1 MGWDIDLDYKNKL
14 KSINSKLIIS
24 FTLIMIITI
33 IIIRFFVNTNFKN
46 SFEKYV
52 DDSNKSEINHLIE
65 FDLKNVYL
73 NNDWNINFIEN
84 LGIESIKK
92 GITIKLYDKNDKE
105 IWNVFEDEKIL
116 SDNTLNEISKNI
128 KSIEN
133 KEDNY
138 FKEFKIDIN
147 DDYGELVGYAYI
159 GHYEFTYYM
168 ENDIQF
174 FNAANNVIDI
184 IGIISIGSI
193 IIISIIISK
202 SIANPISKVSK
213 MAKLIGEGNY
223 KKEVSYKSN
232 IREINDLINSIN
244 KLSNELKEQENL
256 RKQLTGDIAH
266 ELRTPLTSIKGHLDA
281 IIAGIWQPTNERL
294 ISINEEVIRITS
306 LVDELRKL
314 AKFDKDKNILNK
326 EIVDLTRYIKSITYN
341 YEAKALEKNITIK
354 YKLED
359 IKALIDKEKFARV
372 IINILANAIKYN
384 NGNNEIYISSFK
396 KSNNIIISIKDCG
409 IGIDKSDQK
418 NIFERFYRV
427 DKSRSSNE
435 KGMGVGLAMAKS
447 IVDAH
452 GGEIKVQSEI
462 NKGSEFTIILP
473 NDDTNKNSKVDS

>member
-24 FTLIMIITI
+24 FTLIMIVTI
-33 IIIRFFVNTNFKN
+33 ITIRFFVNTNFKN

-52 DDSNKSEINHLIE
+52 DDSNKVEINHLIE
-65 FDLKNVYL
+65 FDLKGIYS
-73 NNDWNINFIEN
+73 NDEWDMNLIEN
-84 LGIESIKK
+84 LGVDSIRK
-92 GITIKLYDKNDKE
+92 GITIEIYNKNDQKL
-105 IWNVFEDEKIL
+105 WSVFEDEKVL
-116 SDNTLNEISKNI
+116 SDTTLSEISKNI
-128 KSIEN
+128 KSIE
-133 KEDNY
+133 KKKDNY
-138 FKEFKIDIN
+138 FKEFKVDIN
-147 DDYGELVGYAYI
+147 NDDGELVGYAYI

-174 FNAANNVIDI
+174 FNAANKIIDI

-202 SIANPISKVSK
+202 SIANPILKVSK

-232 IREINDLINSIN
+232 IREIDDLISSIN

-256 RKQLTGDIAH
+256 RKQLTEDIAH
-266 ELRTPLTSIKGHLDA
+266 ELRTPLTSIRGHLDT

-294 ISINEEVIRITS
+294 ISINEEVIRITN
-306 LVDELRKL
+306 LVDKLRKL
-314 AKFDKDKNILNK
+314 AKFDKEKNNLNK
-326 EIVDLTRYIKSITYN
+326 EIVDLKKYIKSIAYN
-341 YEAKALEKNITIK
+341 YEGKALEKNIIIK

-359 IKALIDKEKFARV
+359 IKALIDKEKFAQV

-396 KSNNIIISIKDCG
+396 KDNNIVISIKDYGVG
-409 IGIDKSDQK
+409 IAKSEQK

-427 DKSRSSNE
+427 DKSRGANE
-435 KGMGVGLAMAKS
+435 KGMGVGLTIAKS
-447 IVDAH
+447 IVNAH
-452 GGEIKVQSEI
+452 GGEIKVYSEI
-462 NKGSEFTIILP
+462 NKGSEFIITLP
-473 NDDTNKNSKVDS
+473 NEEQ

>member
-24 FTLIMIITI
+24 FTLIMIVTI
-33 IIIRFFVNTNFKN
+33 ITIRFFVNTNFKN

-52 DDSNKSEINHLIE
+52 DDSNKVEINHLIE
-65 FDLKNVYL
+65 FDLKGIYS
-73 NNDWNINFIEN
+73 NDEWDMNLIEN
-84 LGIESIKK
+84 LGVDSIRK
-92 GITIKLYDKNDKE
+92 GITIEIYNKNDQKL
-105 IWNVFEDEKIL
+105 WSVFEDEKVL
-116 SDNTLNEISKNI
+116 SDTTLSEISKNI
-128 KSIEN
+128 KSIE
-133 KEDNY
+133 KKKDNY
-138 FKEFKIDIN
+138 FKEFKVDIN
-147 DDYGELVGYAYI
+147 NDDGELVGYAYI

-174 FNAANNVIDI
+174 FNAANKIIDI

-223 KKEVSYKSN
+223 KKEVNYKSN
-232 IREINDLINSIN
+232 IREIDDLISSIN

-256 RKQLTGDIAH
+256 RKQLTEDIAH
-266 ELRTPLTSIKGHLDA
+266 ELRTPLTSIRGHLDT

-294 ISINEEVIRITS
+294 ISINEEVIRITN
-306 LVDELRKL
+306 LVDKLRKL
-314 AKFDKDKNILNK
+314 AKFDKEKNNLNK
-326 EIVDLTRYIKSITYN
+326 EIVDLKKYIKSIAYN
-341 YEAKALEKNITIK
+341 YEGKALEKNIIIK

-359 IKALIDKEKFARV
+359 IKALIDKEKFAQV

-396 KSNNIIISIKDCG
+396 KDDNIVISIKDYGVG
-409 IGIDKSDQK
+409 IAKSEQK

-427 DKSRSSNE
+427 DKSRGANE
-435 KGMGVGLAMAKS
+435 KGMGVGLTIAKS
-447 IVDAH
+447 IVNAH
-452 GGEIKVQSEI
+452 GGEIKVYSEI
-462 NKGSEFTIILP
+462 NKGSEFIITLP
-473 NDDTNKNSKVDS
+473 NEEQ